1 MFLIVTMRN
10 RLVGADA
17 SARRWMKILKR
28 KKCVHVRARSLRT
41 WHLTSMKKEFGD

>member
-1 MFLIVTMRN
+1 VFLIVTMRN

-17 SARRWMKILKR
+17 SARRGMKILKI
-28 KKCVHVRARSLRT
+28 KNVHVRARSLRT